1 MSSTLAVLPPP
12 RPSLRG
18 PFRLA
23 IAMLVVTTI
32 TILWGAMTTSTGS
45 GLAYR
50 TWPDSD
56 GELMPVSSYTTLAGF
71 LEHFH
76 RLFGATAGLLTI
88 WLAVWAQMRAVA
100 GAVRK
105 VAWFALGLI
114 IVQGLIGGVGVLKG
128 LPALTSVAHG
138 TLAQLT
144 LATFACLAYQLS
156 DRHRDTPRVTT
167 IAPGS
172 GRKLMVFAVAMLVVQ
187 TVLGGVARHTNSP
200 HALWTH
206 VGNALVVFLVAAIAT
221 AFAGGKLGD
230 TRGVKGLSRW
240 LVLLLIAQIALGF
253 VALGIRNPAG
263 KTPDNVARLVP
274 ALVISVHVLFGALL
288 TVLTA
293 TLAAHVFRATRAP
306 AGDVTPAAEG
316 TT

>member
-1 MSSTLAVLPPP
+1 MSSALALLPPTRAP
-12 RPSLRG
+12 LRG

-76 RLFGATAGLLTI
+76 RLFGAFAGLLTI
-88 WLAVWAQMRAVA
+88 WLAVWTQLRAA
-100 GAVRK
+100 ASGVRK
-105 VAWFALGLI
+105 LAWFALGLI
-114 IVQGLIGGVGVLKG
+114 IVQGVIGGTGVLNE
-128 LPALTSVAHG
+128 LPAVSSIAHG

-156 DRHRDTPRVTT
+156 GRHRDTPRVTT
-167 IAPGS
+167 VPPGS
-172 GRKLMVFAVAMLVVQ
+172 GRKLAVFALAVLVVQ
-187 TVLGGVARHTNSP
+187 TVLGGIARHTNSP

-206 VGNALVVFLVAAIAT
+206 VGTALVVFLVVAIAT
-221 AFAGGKLGD
+221 AFAGGRLGD
-230 TRGVKGLSRW
+230 TPGIKGLSRA

-253 VALGIRNPAG
+253 IALGMRNPAG
-263 KTPDNVARLVP
+263 KTPENIARLAP
-274 ALVISVHVLFGALL
+274 AIVISVHVLFGALL
-288 TVLTA
+288 TTLIA

-306 AGDVTPAAEG
+306 SGEGTPAGEG
-316 TT
+316 AP